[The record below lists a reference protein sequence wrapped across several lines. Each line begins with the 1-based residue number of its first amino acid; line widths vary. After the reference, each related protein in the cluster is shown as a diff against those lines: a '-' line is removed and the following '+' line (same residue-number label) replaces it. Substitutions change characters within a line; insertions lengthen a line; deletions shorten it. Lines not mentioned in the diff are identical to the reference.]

1 MIRVVLVGG
10 SGLVG
15 GHVASLLALRPDVD
29 LAALV
34 RRSGAVRDK
43 LPEPLRG
50 RVREVSFAFGDE
62 QSYAR
67 LGDDPA
73 LACDAIF
80 CCVGTT
86 MKQAGSKAAFLA
98 VDRDIPR
105 ALIARA
111 KELPRRPAFGLVSS
125 TGAARPLGFYLST
138 KATVERLL
146 LASGLAHVIVR
157 PSLLLGS
164 RPEPRLGEA
173 LAAATVPAVFR
184 ALGAVGLDRRDVIAA
199 MKPIEAL
206 DVARALVA
214 STLRLAKA
222 GVAGGAG
229 SVILEG
235 RSLAEAARAYDGA

>member
-1 MIRVVLVGG
+1 MIHAVLVGG

-15 GHVASLLALRPDVD
+15 GHVAALLAMRPDVD
-29 LAALV
+29 LAAIV

-62 QSYAR
+62 KAYAR
-67 LGDDPA
+67 LGADPE
-73 LACDAIF
+73 LACDVIF

-125 TGAARPLGFYLST
+125 TGAARPVGFYLST
-138 KATVERLL
+138 KAVVERLL
-146 LASGLAHVIVR
+146 LASGLPHVIVR
-157 PSLLLGS
+157 PSLLLGT
-164 RPEPRLGEA
+164 RPELRLGET

-184 ALGAVGLDRRDVIAA
+184 ALGAVGLDRHEAIAA
-199 MKPIEAL
+199 MKPIEAR

-214 STLRLAKA
+214 TTLRLAQSSEA
-222 GVAGGAG
+222 GAAG
-229 SVILEG
+229 SVLLEG
-235 RSLAEAARAYDGA
+235 RALAEAANAYNGA

>member
-1 MIRVVLVGG
+1 MR
-10 SGLVG
+10 
-15 GHVASLLALRPDVD
+15 ADVD
-29 LAALV
+29 LVALV

-43 LPEPLRG
+43 LPEALRW
-50 RVREVSFAFGDE
+50 RVQEVSFDFGDE
-62 QSYAR
+62 KAYAR
-67 LGDDPA
+67 LGGDPE
-73 LACDAIF
+73 LACDVIF

-125 TGAARPLGFYLST
+125 TGAARPVGFYLST
-138 KATVERLL
+138 KAVVERLL
-146 LASGLAHVIVR
+146 LASGLPHVIVR

-164 RPEPRLGEA
+164 RQDPRLGEA
-173 LAAATVPAVFR
+173 LAAATVPAIFR
-184 ALGAVGLDRRDVIAA
+184 VLGAVGLDRHDAFAA
-199 MKPIEAL
+199 MRPIEAR

-214 STLRLAKA
+214 RTLGLVQAPEA
-222 GVAGGAG
+222 GAAG

-235 RSLAEAARAYDGA
+235 RALAEAAPVKDDRG